1 MRATRTAAGFMA
13 RAMMITL
20 VVTLATQPGSAGD
33 TALPQNSGSKAQDAS
48 PMNASPKDRL
58 PNDTS
63 SQRAELVAPG
73 TVAAYDCATEAI
85 GMDFT
90 PFKKTSGTIRLTLTR
105 KAADAPADPAPN
117 APAGTWRVSDNGET
131 HVASIAKLPKQAC
144 APDCP
149 LTLSVK
155 GEAMLWSPAPRSL
168 DKLGEGELLTIAVMK
183 PEPLSVSIST
193 FRGRD
198 IVALEKGACLRVEPS
213 SP

>member
-1 MRATRTAAGFMA
+1 MA

-33 TALPQNSGSKAQDAS
+33 AALPQSSGSKAQDTLPEDTLPEETLS
-48 PMNASPKDRL
+48 KDTS
-58 PNDTS
+58 PNDISTR
-63 SQRAELVAPG
+63 RADLVAPG

-105 KAADAPADPAPN
+105 KAADAAADPAPN
-117 APAGTWRVSDNGET
+117 APAGTWRVSGNGET
-131 HVASIAKLPKQAC
+131 HVASIAKLLKEAC

-183 PEPLSVSIST
+183 PEPLTVSIST

-198 IVALEKGACLRVEPS
+198 IVALEKGTCLRVEPS